1 MRSRSVT
8 ITDRLV
14 LFWDGWP
21 SQWHYSLFTLGG
33 DEYTCAEQFMMAEK
47 ARVFGD
53 AEALEQILD
62 TSSPREHKR
71 IGRRVRGF
79 DEAEWDRV
87 CRGIVYRGN
96 LAKFEQNDRLCA
108 ALLETGDRVVA
119 EASPHDLIWGI
130 GFHESEPEAHR
141 PELWRGRNWLGVALM
156 QVRAVIDARGSSA
169 DPRLDPLL
177 HEQLDAREAIRSR
190 DGS

>member
-96 LAKFEQNDRLCA
+96 LAKFEQNDRLRA
-108 ALLETGDRVVA
+108 TLLETGDRVIA

-156 QVRAVIDARGSSA
+156 QVRATLAAQESDDGAERESLLENQLAARDALRRRNGS
-169 DPRLDPLL
+169 
-177 HEQLDAREAIRSR
+177 
-190 DGS
+190 

>member
-53 AEALEQILD
+53 ADALEQILE
-62 TSSPREHKR
+62 TPYPREQKR

-79 DEAEWDRV
+79 DEAEWNRV

-96 LAKFEQNDRLCA
+96 LAKFEQNDRLRA
-108 ALLETGDRVVA
+108 TLLETGDRVIA

-156 QVRAVIDARGSSA
+156 QVRATLAAQESDDGAERESLLENQLAARDALRRRNGS
-169 DPRLDPLL
+169 
-177 HEQLDAREAIRSR
+177 
-190 DGS
+190 